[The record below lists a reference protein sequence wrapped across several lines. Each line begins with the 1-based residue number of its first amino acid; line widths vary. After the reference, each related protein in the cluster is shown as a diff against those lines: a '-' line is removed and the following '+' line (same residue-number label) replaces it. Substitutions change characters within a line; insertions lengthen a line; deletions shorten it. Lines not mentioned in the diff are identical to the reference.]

1 MKKVVNEKE
10 YAEYCL
16 ENNYIDNKKVK
27 TLVILIKYWH
37 KEGHS
42 KETVINKLDEFMT
55 KADGEYKLN
64 NWEEKFYSLAKQ
76 YCSDDYILSE
86 VTEIYVTKKEMDT
99 ILKNRRIEV
108 QRVLFSLL
116 VNCKIRN
123 AMKQT
128 STNRVKTPTKEIFS
142 DAKVNKN
149 NRDKELMIATLKKL
163 ELVECPLVGTDIILK
178 YIDLDYNSEDV
189 AITITS
195 FNDFILDYYKY
206 IGNKVIKC
214 KECGDRVLVKGN
226 ASTKYCH
233 QCSKKVKL
241 RQTREC
247 KSRKKTE
254 KA

>member
-1 MKKVVNEKE
+1 MKKIVNEKE

-42 KETVINKLDEFMT
+42 KEAIINKLDEFMT

-86 VTEIYVTKKEMDT
+86 VTEVYVTKKEMDT
-99 ILKNRRIEV
+99 ILKNRRVEV

-149 NRDKELMIATLKKL
+149 NRDKELMIAMLSDL

-178 YIDLDYNSEDV
+178 YIDLDHNSEEV

-206 IGNKVIKC
+206 IGHKVIEC

-226 ASTKYCH
+226 ARTKYCTT
-233 QCSKKVKL
+233 CAKNVERKRL
-241 RQTREC
+241 RNVMIERRA
-247 KSRKKTE
+247 K
-254 KA
+254 